1 MQTINDQRPSKN
13 VSPFDWRLSVG
24 PDAQAE
30 SKPNER
36 PRKAAER
43 PISARARTERIL
55 AQRWGNPY
63 CKPGM
68 ARAQSGT

>member
-1 MQTINDQRPSKN
+1 MQITNDQRPSKN
-13 VSPFDWRLSVG
+13 MSPFDWRLSVG

-30 SKPNER
+30 SKPRER
-36 PRKAAER
+36 PRKAAEPR
-43 PISARARTERIL
+43 LSVRARTERIL

-68 ARAQSGT
+68 PRVQSGT